1 MMRRSHGRNGLAP
14 AAIGFAAVLGL
25 AACGGSLFRSKLPPP
40 AVYQLSIGSGRAPA
54 AAVPAGT
61 PIPADLSVLRPR
73 VRTGL
78 DSDRIAVLY
87 PDRRLDY
94 LADARWSGPVEAVML
109 DLTLQAFR
117 RDANLRSV
125 HAEDSAFV
133 GAYLLSIDVT
143 DFQAEYAAGAGGS
156 DTEAA
161 GAAAP
166 VVHVHLLA
174 SLGTAAD
181 RRMLGRFEADARRPA
196 SANRVTAIVEAYD
209 QAVEEALAQVVSA
222 SADAL
227 GRSAEHR

>member
-1 MMRRSHGRNGLAP
+1 MMRRSRVNIRLWP

-40 AVYQLSIGSGRAPA
+40 AVYQLSIGSGSTPAGAAPA
-54 AAVPAGT
+54 RA

-87 PDRRLDY
+87 PDRRLGY
-94 LADARWSGPVEAVML
+94 LADARWSGPVEEIML

-143 DFQAEYAAGAGGS
+143 DFQAEYQGGAGGS
-156 DTEAA
+156 ASEAA

-166 VVHVHLLA
+166 IVHVHLIA
-174 SLGTAAD
+174 SLGAAAD
-181 RRMLGRFEADARRPA
+181 RRVQGRFEADARRPA

-222 SADAL
+222 TADAL
-227 GRSAEHR
+227 GRSAELR